1 MAVFVPHLD
10 GGAPERIK
18 GVEMRQAATQELYSY
33 WNRLRGARLSPERE
47 EIDPTEIRHI
57 LADTMILE
65 ADDER
70 QYPIR
75 ISGTRLNALF
85 CNEQKG
91 VPLVSLFA
99 PEDRA
104 GVSLMAEAVLDS
116 QRPAV
121 AGLIAE
127 AELGEDAPLE
137 LLLLPLRH
145 RGKTHARLLASLT
158 PQALPSWFGLR
169 AARSLRLVAMRF
181 LDSVEALQPATL
193 VKLAEPAKKP
203 ASLVSRSGFRRF
215 SFFVIPGGRGRDADT
230 AF

>member
-1 MAVFVPHLD
+1 
-10 GGAPERIK
+10 
-18 GVEMRQAATQELYSY
+18 MRQAATQELYSY

-85 CNEQKG
+85 CDEQKG

-104 GVSLMAEAVLDS
+104 SISAMVEAVLDS
-116 QRPAV
+116 QRPAI
-121 AGLIAE
+121 AGLMAE
-127 AELGEDAPLE
+127 AEMGEDAPLE

-169 AARSLRLVAMRF
+169 SARALRLVAMRF
-181 LDSVEALQPATL
+181 LDSGEALRAS
-193 VKLAEPAKKP
+193 APAKPAEVARKP
-203 ASLVSRSGFRRF
+203 AALASRGGFRRF
-215 SFFVIPGGRGRDADT
+215 SFFVIPGGRGRDADKT
-230 AF
+230 V

>member
-1 MAVFVPHLD
+1 
-10 GGAPERIK
+10 
-18 GVEMRQAATQELYSY
+18 MRQAATQELYSY

-47 EIDPTEIRHI
+47 EIDPSAIRHI

-70 QYPIR
+70 QFPIR

-85 CNEQKG
+85 CDEQKG
-91 VPLVSLFA
+91 ASLVSLFA

-104 GVSLMAEAVLDS
+104 GVSAMIEAVLDG

-121 AGLIAE
+121 AGLMAE

-169 AARSLRLVAMRF
+169 AARALRLVAMRF
-181 LDSVEALQPATL
+181 LDSSEAIASSA
-193 VKLAEPAKKP
+193 LAQAAELSRKP
-203 ASLVSRSGFRRF
+203 ASLASRRGPRRF
-215 SFFVIPGGRGRDADT
+215 SFFVISGGRGRDADKPI
-230 AF
+230 

>member
-1 MAVFVPHLD
+1 
-10 GGAPERIK
+10 
-18 GVEMRQAATQELYSY
+18 MRQAATQELYSY
-33 WNRLRGARLSPERE
+33 WNQLRGARLSPERE
-47 EIDPTEIRHI
+47 EIDPTAIRHI

-65 ADDER
+65 ADEER
-70 QYPIR
+70 QFPIR

-91 VPLVSLFA
+91 APLVALFA

-104 GVSLMAEAVLDS
+104 SISAMVEAVLDN

-121 AGLIAE
+121 AGLLAE
-127 AELGEDAPLE
+127 SDVGEDAPLE

-169 AARSLRLVAMRF
+169 AARALRLVAMRF
-181 LDSVEALQPATL
+181 LDSSAAVSPSELILRREPTKRPAE
-193 VKLAEPAKKP
+193 LAAR
-203 ASLVSRSGFRRF
+203 SRLRRF
-215 SFFVIPGGRGRDADT
+215 SFFVIPGGRDRDADKPL
-230 AF
+230 